1 MNATEKRLFRILS
14 KLIKHPQAL
23 IKDNAGGY
31 NGNGA
36 GGFVIKIPAAIVKYA
51 IARGL
56 LVINESGLEIT
67 DVTEQWLRRNNSV
80 KDGTANSGESFA
92 AQHWQLQERE
102 VFSADGEFTAVRVN
116 VEASPLLKMYRQRDK
131 FGKRFLSDK
140 EFAAGE
146 KLRND
151 YACSNMGRISGS
163 NWTGIA
169 RDKSVALS
177 ASRFA
182 DGNINAIDAKRRVM
196 EALAWSGPMLDRVL
210 FSVLLRE
217 QGLNSLEMDRHWPSR
232 SAKIVL
238 KIALARLALHYGL

>member
-14 KLIKHPQAL
+14 KLAKHPQAL
-23 IKDNAGGY
+23 TKDNTGGY

-56 LVINESGLEIT
+56 LVISENRLEVT
-67 DVTEQWLRRNNSV
+67 DVAGQWLRRNSSV
-80 KDGTANSGESFA
+80 KDDNTDNGESFA
-92 AQHWQLQERE
+92 AQHWQLEERE
-102 VFSADGEFTAVRVN
+102 VFSDDGGFTAVRVN

-131 FGKRFLSDK
+131 FGKRFLSDR

-151 YACSNMGRISGS
+151 YACSNMGRMSGS
-163 NWTGIA
+163 NWTGVA

-177 ASRFA
+177 VTFA

>member
-14 KLIKHPQAL
+14 KLVKHPQAL
-23 IKDNAGGY
+23 TKDNTGGY
-31 NGNGA
+31 ISSGTGCFA
-36 GGFVIKIPAAIVKYA
+36 IRIPATIVKYA
-51 IARGL
+51 ITRGL
-56 LVINESGLEIT
+56 LVISENGLEVT
-67 DVTEQWLRRNNSV
+67 DVAGQWLRRNSSV
-80 KDGTANSGESFA
+80 KDGTTNRGESFA

-102 VFSADGEFTAVRVN
+102 VFSDDGGFTAVRVN
-116 VEASPLLKMYRQRDK
+116 VEASPLLKMYKQRDK

-151 YACSNMGRISGS
+151 YACSNMGRMSGS
-163 NWTGIA
+163 NWTGVA

-177 ASRFA
+177 TFA